1 MGERPPLKPSAD
13 WLQGEACPS
22 ESEMR
27 FGLPKLPLSYPLLKF
42 CSTYGIMGDEGVIRA
57 VYLERL
63 ASGTALCH
71 RYPAVDG
78 WSRWHAALP
87 TTERSVM

>member
-27 FGLPKLPLSYPLLKF
+27 FGLPKLPLSYSPLTFKW
-42 CSTYGIMGDEGVIRA
+42 CYAIMGDGRVIRA
-57 VYLERL
+57 VCPERL

-71 RYPAVDG
+71 RYPAA
-78 WSRWHAALP
+78 RRL
-87 TTERSVM
+87 E